1 MVAQLPLT
9 IRMDDELTLDNFMR
23 RPSLEHLIRD
33 ITDGAASEPLAVY
46 IWGGEGTG
54 KSHLLQALC
63 HQLGNNALYLPM
75 GELTDI
81 PPAALLENHEA
92 IALLA
97 VDDVESVVG
106 GPWEEALFH
115 CFNQRRERHLAQVFS
130 GAGAPASLTSMLP
143 DLRSRLGS
151 LTVYQLAKFSE
162 QELESLLA
170 FRAAR
175 RGIKLSSEV
184 LGYLLARMPRSAPA
198 VMALLEELD
207 REGLARGRAITIPL
221 IASLKLVSS
230 DPSA

>member
-1 MVAQLPLT
+1 LVAQLPLT

-92 IALLA
+92 MALLA

-130 GAGAPASLTSMLP
+130 GAGAPASLTSLLP
-143 DLRSRLGS
+143 DLGSRLG
-151 LTVYQLAKFSE
+151 V
-162 QELESLLA
+162 
-170 FRAAR
+170 
-175 RGIKLSSEV
+175 
-184 LGYLLARMPRSAPA
+184 
-198 VMALLEELD
+198 
-207 REGLARGRAITIPL
+207 
-221 IASLKLVSS
+221 
-230 DPSA
+230 